1 MDSSG
6 DSSFVSFKHFPELDV
21 CLSNVL
27 EDVKK
32 SETRRTNILNK
43 LKTGLQNLMEM
54 QETSLQANTHNTRK
68 KISTSKADLESKL
81 QAINE
86 LKIKSEILE
95 SEINKINEEVSQKN
109 IEDLLRE
116 VLTLENEKK
125 QELEKLKKR
134 RDNVIKFMEYY
145 KQYLD
150 CYLTFTKPDIYT
162 FYFYK
167 KSENGK
173 LPNKWLQVRTDDYKY
188 WQFIDATVSTEEK
201 EILVRLLEKNGSI
214 QEVLCRARKMCR

>member
-116 VLTLENEKK
+116 VLTLENG
-125 QELEKLKKR
+125 
-134 RDNVIKFMEYY
+134 VI
-145 KQYLD
+145 QA
-150 CYLTFTKPDIYT
+150 P
-162 FYFYK
+162 
-167 KSENGK
+167 
-173 LPNKWLQVRTDDYKY
+173 
-188 WQFIDATVSTEEK
+188 
-201 EILVRLLEKNGSI
+201 
-214 QEVLCRARKMCR
+214 